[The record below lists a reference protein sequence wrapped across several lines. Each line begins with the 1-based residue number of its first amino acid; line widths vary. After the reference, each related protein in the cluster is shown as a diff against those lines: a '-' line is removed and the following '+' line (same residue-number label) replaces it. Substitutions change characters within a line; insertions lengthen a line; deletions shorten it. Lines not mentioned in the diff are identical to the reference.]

1 MVSLSRDQHAPVQ
14 YCFYRGV
21 IDYVDGN
28 EGVTDP
34 IAAARKIATGKRL
47 NVAQKGAVYTA
58 ADAVIVGR
66 SGERYQVVAGLRR
79 AISVPAEE
87 PDGYR

>member
-1 MVSLSRDQHAPVQ
+1 M
-14 YCFYRGV
+14 
-21 IDYVDGN
+21 DYADGN

-34 IAAARKIATGKRL
+34 IAAVRKIATGKRI
-47 NVAQKGAVYTA
+47 NAAQKGTAYTA
-58 ADAVIVGR
+58 ADAVMVGH